1 MITATT
7 TIRETQPTTIPTI
20 APVDNPL
27 ELSLLLE
34 VVALVTDVPVTPA
47 RPEHSNSSVSHS
59 IQCKSGAGVPDA
71 PEAVKS
77 VAKLPLPMYADNVVT
92 AEDAES
98 LEYTPRENATVADR
112 RVVELMET
120 SVDVH
125 VLAEAEPQ
133 ILPLLAATTVE
144 KEFCASASKSA
155 LDIPVSSTPK
165 LAAYAVVAAVGAAD
179 GVAVAVEE
187 SVAAVGAVVGASGVH
202 VDD

>member
-7 TIRETQPTTIPTI
+7 TMKKTQPTTIPTI

-34 VVALVTDVPVTPA
+34 VVALVTDVPVIPA
-47 RPEHSNSSVSHS
+47 RPEHSNSPVSHS

-71 PEAVKS
+71 PEAIKS

-98 LEYTPRENATVADR
+98 LEYTPRENETATDR
-112 RVVELMET
+112 RVAELIET

-125 VLAEAEPQ
+125 VLAKAEPQ

-144 KEFCASASKSA
+144 KEFCASASKLA
-155 LDIPVSSTPK
+155 LDILVSSTSK
-165 LAAYAVVAAVGAAD
+165 LAAYVVDTAGGA
-179 GVAVAVEE
+179 GVALIALIV
-187 SVAAVGAVVGASGVH
+187 SN
-202 VDD
+202 